1 MTFLCAKNALQ
12 RHFAWLEMPIY
23 IFSAT
28 VLLLLR
34 WGGRSCRRALFGG
47 FHLVTDSGLFVGI
60 WWISKILMINAAK
73 QNRYRLHYIFGW
85 NTDKLL
91 VMYINWL
98 VVIIILVKY
107 LVLLNYLEVSPILHY
122 IYKSFVGAAHQRN
135 RQRVHASNF
144 FVFEYS
150 LKACSC
156 LTLNFASK

>member
-28 VLLLLR
+28 VLLQLW

-98 VVIIILVKY
+98 VVIINLVKY
-107 LVLLNYLEVSPILHY
+107 LVLLNYLEVSVLFSIILCINHLLMPHFNVTDSVSTQV
-122 IYKSFVGAAHQRN
+122 I
-135 RQRVHASNF
+135 F
-144 FVFEYS
+144 FWVLFEN
-150 LKACSC
+150 CV
-156 LTLNFASK
+156 